1 MLNLAAYRLT
11 CQVMGEQRGIVRVPR
26 KPGEP
31 LEETTLEI
39 ERAAQVPVPLYY
51 QHQVLRAIVSEYG
64 AEATPQH
71 QDDVQRIMEHIFKQ
85 CSHSS

>member
-1 MLNLAAYRLT
+1 
-11 CQVMGEQRGIVRVPR
+11 MGEQRGIVWGPR

-39 ERAAQVPVPLYY
+39 ERATQVPVPLYY

-64 AEATPQH
+64 AETTPQH
-71 QDDVQRIMEHIFKQ
+71 QDDVQRIMEHISKQ